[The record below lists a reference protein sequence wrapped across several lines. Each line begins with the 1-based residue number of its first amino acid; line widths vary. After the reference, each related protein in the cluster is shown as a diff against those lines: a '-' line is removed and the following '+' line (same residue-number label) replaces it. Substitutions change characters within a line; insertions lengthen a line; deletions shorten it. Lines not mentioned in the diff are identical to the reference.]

1 MGIWMNKLLSKINR
15 KIHNKSGETLVETLV
30 ALIITAL
37 ALLML
42 PGAVVAAARVNAQI
56 ADQVAYMEKTD
67 EAAQGTDV
75 GTCDITFSTS
85 NVKKSTVSGLKVKRF
100 GNDKTG
106 LYEIGLF
113 QE

>member
-1 MGIWMNKLLSKINR
+1 MKKWIHKIMGKVKTNNA
-15 KIHNKSGETLVETLV
+15 GETLAETLV

-42 PGAVVAAARVNAQI
+42 PGAVVAAARVNERVS
-56 ADQVAYMEKTD
+56 DQVTYMEKT
-67 EAAQGTDV
+67 EEVATGTDA

-85 NVKKSTVSGLKVKRF
+85 NVKKSTVTDLKVTRF

-106 LYEIGLF
+106 LYEIGLI

>member
-1 MGIWMNKLLSKINR
+1 MKKWICKLIR
-15 KIHNKSGETLVETLV
+15 KVKTNNSGESLAETLVS
-30 ALIITAL
+30 LIITAL

-42 PGAVVAAARVNAQI
+42 PGAVVAAARVNAKVSE
-56 ADQVAYMEKTD
+56 QVIYMEKT
-67 EAAQGTDV
+67 EEVATGTDV

-85 NVKKSTVSGLKVKRF
+85 NVKKSTVTDLKVTRF

-106 LYEIGLF
+106 LYEIGLI